1 VAVATI
7 TSNLIQS
14 GPGRIYTAPLGTTI
28 PTITALA
35 SKITATWTNW
45 VQAGS
50 TDAGITYTEAVQT
63 ADIQVAESLY
73 PIRTVTTSKTSR
85 VAFTMNEISDL
96 NWKVAM
102 NGGTIV
108 VTGATTTKLSEFS
121 PPLAGAEVRIMMAFV
136 NYDDTEAII
145 WPQVFNVGS
154 VEYARGTLETKA
166 GLPCEFNA
174 EIPATGY
181 VTPYKRFVSGALAL
195 SP

>member
-7 TSNLIQS
+7 TSALIQS
-14 GPGRIYTAPLGTTI
+14 GPGRIYTAPLGTAI
-28 PTITALA
+28 PTIAAAA
-35 SKITATWTNW
+35 SKITATWTSW
-45 VQAGS
+45 IQIGS

-85 VAFTMNEISDL
+85 IAFTMNEVSDL

-102 NGGTIV
+102 NGGTITT
-108 VTGATTTKLSEFS
+108 TGAGVTKMNNYV
-121 PPLAGAEVRIMMAFV
+121 PPLAGLEGRLMMSFV
-136 NYDDTEAII
+136 NYDDTEAIV

-181 VTPYKRFVSGALAL
+181 VTPYQRFVAGPLAAF
-195 SP
+195 